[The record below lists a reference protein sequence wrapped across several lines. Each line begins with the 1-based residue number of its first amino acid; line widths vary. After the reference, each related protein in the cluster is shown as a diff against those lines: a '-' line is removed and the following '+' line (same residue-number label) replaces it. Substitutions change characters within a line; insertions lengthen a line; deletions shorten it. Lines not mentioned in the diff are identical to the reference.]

1 MAGEALLVGVL
12 LVALVLGWLAV
23 TGSLETLTPA
33 GRAFFLVNN
42 FTADSLVIALVLGM
56 VAILSLPLRH
66 WTPLAALF
74 SVGPI
79 SVALQWFYPLIAQSG
94 IAVRLALGV
103 AVFWATW
110 KLRSWWIVGI
120 VLVPFIIVSAIRSFQ
135 VNERFAALNSAPS
148 STAVS
153 VSSALQEVLLFTVVI
168 VGGLATRRIFE
179 QRAELAERNEELMA
193 ERARAAEAAVLDE
206 RLRISRE
213 LHDVVAHHVTAMTV
227 HAGAARQ
234 LITSNADAATDSL
247 RQIEADGR
255 TAVKELHQLL
265 GFLRYT
271 DEKDGNGEDHGSRAP
286 APSLRYL
293 TDLQDSFGAKL
304 SFTVDVE
311 GDLSNV
317 PSAVDLSAYRIVQE
331 ALTNTVKHST
341 ATEAA
346 IALRVQVNVLEVK
359 VVDRGWATVAKT
371 PSGGHGLVGMRERA
385 ALHGGELSAG
395 PVEDGK
401 GWQVRAVLPFEG
413 AQ

>member
-153 VSSALQEVLLFTVVI
+153 VLALI
-168 VGGLATRRIFE
+168 HI
-179 QRAELAERNEELMA
+179 
-193 ERARAAEAAVLDE
+193 
-206 RLRISRE
+206 
-213 LHDVVAHHVTAMTV
+213 
-227 HAGAARQ
+227 
-234 LITSNADAATDSL
+234 
-247 RQIEADGR
+247 
-255 TAVKELHQLL
+255 
-265 GFLRYT
+265 
-271 DEKDGNGEDHGSRAP
+271 
-286 APSLRYL
+286 
-293 TDLQDSFGAKL
+293 
-304 SFTVDVE
+304 
-311 GDLSNV
+311 
-317 PSAVDLSAYRIVQE
+317 
-331 ALTNTVKHST
+331 
-341 ATEAA
+341 
-346 IALRVQVNVLEVK
+346 
-359 VVDRGWATVAKT
+359 
-371 PSGGHGLVGMRERA
+371 
-385 ALHGGELSAG
+385 
-395 PVEDGK
+395 
-401 GWQVRAVLPFEG
+401 
-413 AQ
+413 